1 MESIGL
7 RGKRAFAFDTKVR
20 SRFAGSAPK
29 RIEKE
34 LKRVGATVVIPHSSA
49 AVKGREGPVEEGME
63 ETFRQTA
70 AEIAKSLQ

>member
-1 MESIGL
+1 VESIGP

-20 SRFAGSAPK
+20 TRSAASVAK

-63 ETFRQTA
+63 EMFRQTA